1 MSLRYLPGIAF
12 LVAFALYNFMCSGSS
27 EEVQLAT
34 PLILALAKRLLA
46 SRGGGG
52 GGGSSKPPAD
62 PLTKLNETYG
72 RKFAEKGFIPGRK
85 ERPKTLGERYE
96 AGAMSVFSKT
106 PGSQ

>member
-1 MSLRYLPGIAF
+1 
-12 LVAFALYNFMCSGSS
+12 MCSGSS

-52 GGGSSKPPAD
+52 GGSSSKPPAD

-72 RKFAEKGFIPGRK
+72 RKFAEKGFIPQGK
-85 ERPKTLGERYE
+85 PPKTLGERYE
-96 AGAMSVFSKT
+96 DGAMSVFSKT

>member
-12 LVAFALYNFMCSGSS
+12 LVAFALYSFMCSGSS

-34 PLILALAKRLLA
+34 PLIFALAKRLLA
-46 SRGGGG
+46 SRGRRGS
-52 GGGSSKPPAD
+52 GSSKPPAD

-72 RKFAEKGFIPGRK
+72 RKFAEQGFIPQRK
-85 ERPKTLGERYE
+85 PAKPLGERYE
-96 AGAMSVFSKT
+96 DGAMSVFNKT